1 MNSSL
6 QAEEFNIEAKEI
18 SVDKKNNIVTGKGS
32 VVVTDQDGI
41 TVKADKIIYERSKE
55 FLTAEGSVEVFDAD
69 NNLLTT
75 DKATYDKTNEIK
87 NFYDTLSCD
96 LLCVSGGWTPTVHL
110 FTQSRGKLIFRDS
123 DATFLPYKSFQN
135 EISVGSCNGTFD
147 LKNILDETYNNVRY
161 DQVRL

>member
-1 MNSSL
+1 MLIKNKIFQIAVLLLSLLLMNNSL

-75 DKATYDKTNEIK
+75 DKATYDKTNEIITTFDNTSLELLNQGYKLLGK
-87 NFYDTLSCD
+87 NISYPKSPVKPVLEIVIS
-96 LLCVSGGWTPTVHL
+96 LPSK
-110 FTQSRGKLIFRDS
+110 GKLI
-123 DATFLPYKSFQN
+123 KSK
-135 EISVGSCNGTFD
+135 GSNFD
-147 LKNILDETYNNVRY
+147 I
-161 DQVRL
+161 